1 MHTVKQMMMMM
12 MMRIRMMIVM
22 MMLLWNTHGD
32 DDSEAPFCWALL
44 GLLESL
50 TLSSLFNNTLLPLS
64 KLLLL
69 PESVSSCFSFC
80 SLKSGGEGEEVEGGE
95 GEEKGVEVDE
105 EDGHGEGGNVL
116 LFSST

>member
-1 MHTVKQMMMMM
+1 MHTVKQMMTMMIM
-12 MMRIRMMIVM
+12 MIRMMIVM
-22 MMLLWNTHGD
+22 MMLLWNIHDD
-32 DDSEAPFCWALL
+32 DDSEALFCWALID
-44 GLLESL
+44 LLESL
-50 TLSSLFNNTLLPLS
+50 TEVHFNYTLLPLS

-95 GEEKGVEVDE
+95 GEDKGVEVDE